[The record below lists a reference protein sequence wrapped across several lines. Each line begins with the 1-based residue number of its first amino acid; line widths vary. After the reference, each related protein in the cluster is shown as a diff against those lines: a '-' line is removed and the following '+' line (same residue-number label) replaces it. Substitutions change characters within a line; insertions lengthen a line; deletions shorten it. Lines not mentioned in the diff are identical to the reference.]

1 MARTMLV
8 EFHDG
13 TTSPIHQVEQIDDSD
28 AYSVKFYARDI
39 GLLEQLSQAD
49 IKSVFPMESDEKPP
63 ELSPLPPS

>member
-13 TTSPIHQVEQIDDSD
+13 TTSPLHHVERIDDAD

-39 GLLEQLSQAD
+39 GLLAQLSQAD
-49 IKSVFPMESDEKPP
+49 IKSLFPMESDEKTP
-63 ELSPLPPS
+63 ESYA